1 MRQID
6 PAAQQLLDRL
16 VATHQ
21 ALFSF
26 SAQVKVEA
34 VSDKGREVATATILY
49 QKPNKARVEVTRG
62 SGDKVLSVCDGVNRL
77 YAASATKKKQK
88 AESGEKALVE
98 TLSQA
103 NLFIAPVFLL
113 LCSRAAPVRSPLPGT
128 VKTLGFGTPLIM
140 DGVSVEVIAADVATK
155 DGEAR
160 ITLTIGKDD
169 RLLRRLMVQTSYQ
182 KENFTLAETYTNIQA
197 NPKVDK
203 KAFVV
208 S

>member
-1 MRQID
+1 MRQTD
-6 PAAQQLLDRL
+6 PTAQQLLNQM
-16 VATHQ
+16 VAAHQ
-21 ALFSF
+21 ALFAF

-34 VSDKGREVATATILY
+34 VSDKSREVATATILY
-49 QKPNKARVEVTRG
+49 QKPNKARVEVTRS
-62 SGDKVLSVCDGVNRL
+62 SGDKVLSVCDGINRL
-77 YAASATKKKQK
+77 YMASITKKKQK

-103 NLFIAPVFLL
+103 NLFIAPVFLYL
-113 LCSRAAPVRSPLPGT
+113 SSRAAPVRGLLPGT
-128 VKTLGFGTPLIM
+128 VKTMGFGTPLTM
-140 DGVSVEVIAADVATK
+140 DGVAVEVVAADVATK

-160 ITLTIGKDD
+160 ITFTIGKDD

-203 KAFVV
+203 KSFVV